1 MSSIKGTLSVWNDC
15 GEGKKTVNSFVKESE
30 KNEIQHSLE
39 ASDVKLA
46 ISQQINLNLYVS
58 TITSLD

>member
-1 MSSIKGTLSVWNDC
+1 MKWLRV
-15 GEGKKTVNSFVKESE
+15 GKKTVNSFVKESE